1 MTLLQLLNIT
11 NKQTKKKKKEREKNH
26 FCPQKA
32 KTPMLGL

>member
-11 NKQTKKKKKEREKNH
+11 NKQKARERERERGH

-32 KTPMLGL
+32 NTPLLGL